1 MSDPK
6 VEKAFE
12 IRATV
17 GEGAFWSTAQQA
29 LYWVD
34 IPAGR
39 IHRHDP
45 AAGDNS
51 VWEMGEPV
59 GCIAET
65 SDGNIV
71 AALTS
76 GFQLLDLNSG
86 SLTFLSGPKPGNQG
100 YRFNDGSVDPRGRF
114 LAGTM
119 GLDQDTVMKGE
130 GVLYCYEGTGEAREI
145 MGGFRTQNG
154 LAFSPDGTIAYVSD
168 SNPAIRTIWAYDYD
182 LDTGDWSN
190 KRVYFDT
197 NAVPGRPDGGAMD
210 TDGCYWM
217 AGVSGSQLVRITPDG
232 KVDMEIPMP
241 VTRPSRIAFGGSRLD
256 QLYVTSIQDE
266 GPGTELSGYVL
277 TLHVPGVTGMEMP
290 VMTLG

>member
-1 MSDPK
+1 MTQPI

-12 IRATV
+12 VRAIV
-17 GEGAFWSTAQQA
+17 GEGAFWSTAAQA
-29 LYWVD
+29 LFWVD
-34 IPAGR
+34 IPAGL

-45 AAGDNS
+45 ASGDNA
-51 VWEMGEPV
+51 VWDMGQPV

-65 SDGNIV
+65 SSGNIV

-76 GFQLLDLNSG
+76 GFELLDLETG
-86 SLTFLSGPKPGNQG
+86 SLKFLSGPKPVEQN
-100 YRFNDGSVDPRGRF
+100 YRFNDGTVDPRGRF

-119 GLDQDTVMKGE
+119 AMTQEEVLLGQGILYSFN
-130 GVLYCYEGTGEAREI
+130 GVNPAREI

-154 LAFSPDGTIAYVSD
+154 LAFSPDGKTAYVSD
-168 SNPAIRTIWAYDYD
+168 SNAAIRTIWAYDYD

-190 KRVYFDT
+190 KRVFFDT

-217 AGVSGSQLVRITPDG
+217 AGVSGSQLVRITPQG

-241 VTRPSRIAFGGSRLD
+241 VTRPSRIAFGGRNLD

-277 TLHVPGVTGMEMP
+277 TLRVPGVTGMEMP
-290 VMTLG
+290 VMSM